1 MQFICLQHT
10 DHVGFLRYWNKGIWV
25 GADKECMQNFDG
37 EASMEMSNIEARSRS
52 EENIKMN
59 LWKRGFEG
67 EKWSERV

>member
-1 MQFICLQHT
+1 
-10 DHVGFLRYWNKGIWV
+10 
-25 GADKECMQNFDG
+25 MQNFDG